1 MRHPISKTIAAAAM
15 SFVLFAAVAAAA
27 VPTVRHIA
35 SGWWNNPE
43 GLAALPENPQ
53 VHYESGASEQARTVA
68 ALLPTAI
75 ARVEVAHGRRFAH
88 PIIVGVYVT
97 QDAFVAANGLGS
109 RRSVGMTF

>member
-1 MRHPISKTIAAAAM
+1 MRHPIAKTIAASVIGVM
-15 SFVLFAAVAAAA
+15 VLATVGGAA

-53 VHYESGASEQARTVA
+53 V
-68 ALLPTAI
+68 PMK
-75 ARVEVAHGRRFAH
+75 VAHPNKHAPLPHSCQPPLLGSRPRMGVLAH

-97 QDAFVAANGLGS
+97 PESFVAANGLRVAGLS
-109 RRSVGMTF
+109 A